1 MDHIP
6 PIIISAVAGFISGL
20 MLSIPVGPVNLTLM
34 NEGAQRGFKH
44 AALIAIGA
52 LTMEATYCS
61 IAFTGFG
68 TFLSHGYVQALMEL
82 ASFVFMLGLG
92 LWFLTSKV
100 ERAPTKIETRIETK
114 LHPQSAFMTGFV
126 RVLANLGVPASWVFF
141 GNVFIAH
148 GWVQQTVSSKIVC
161 IAGVTAG
168 TGLWFFT
175 IAWLVS
181 RGHRKFTPK
190 TLLRMERGSGIG
202 LLVLATAYGC
212 ELAWRI
218 YHGNHFQELLQRH

>member
-6 PIIISAVAGFISGL
+6 PIIISAAAGFISGL
-20 MLSIPVGPVNLTLM
+20 LLSIPVGPVNLTIM

-44 AALIAIGA
+44 AAVIAIGA
-52 LTMEATYCS
+52 LTMEMTYCS
-61 IAFTGFG
+61 IAFTGFAS
-68 TFLSHGYVQALMEL
+68 FLSQGYVQAVMEL

-100 ERAPTKIETRIETK
+100 ERPPSKIETRLETK

-126 RVLANLGVPASWVFF
+126 RVLGNLGVPASWVFF
-141 GNVFIAH
+141 GTMFLSH
-148 GWVQQTVSSKIVC
+148 GWVQPNVLSKAACV
-161 IAGVTAG
+161 AGVVAG
-168 TGLWFFT
+168 TGSWFFA

-181 RGHRKFTPK
+181 RGHSKFSPK

-202 LLVLATAYGC
+202 LLVLATAYGG
-212 ELAWRI
+212 EIVWHI
-218 YHGNHFQELLQRH
+218 YHGTEFLQKH

>member
-20 MLSIPVGPVNLTLM
+20 MLSIPVGPVNLTIM

-44 AALIAIGA
+44 ASLIAIGA
-52 LTMEATYCS
+52 LTMEMTYCA
-61 IAFTGFG
+61 IAFTGFAS
-68 TFLSHGYVQALMEL
+68 FLNQGYVQSLMEL

-92 LWFLTSKV
+92 LWFLTTKV
-100 ERAPTKIETRIETK
+100 ERAPTKFETKIETR

-141 GNVFIAH
+141 SNVFISH
-148 GWVQQTVSSKIVC
+148 GWVQQTVSSKIAC
-161 IAGVTAG
+161 IVGVTAG
-168 TGLWFFT
+168 TGSWFFA

-181 RGHRKFTPK
+181 RGHAKFSPK
-190 TLLRMERGSGIG
+190 TLLRMERGSGIF
-202 LLVLATAYGC
+202 LLVLAAAYGC
-212 ELAWRI
+212 EIAWHL
-218 YHGNHFQELLQRH
+218 YHGSHFHELHQKH